1 MNCKQATELA
11 SRQKEAPLGLG
22 QKINLKVHLLMCK
35 HCQNFDK
42 NIEQL
47 SNAMQNF
54 LHDQNGQNKDQN
66 SKNKDQNQT
75 VAKKSDNENSHVNGD
90 K

>member
-54 LHDQNGQNKDQN
+54 LHDQNSQNKDQN
-66 SKNKDQNQT
+66 QA

>member
-66 SKNKDQNQT
+66 QA